1 MFVVLI
7 EDERNQKTEGGR
19 EAEGRKEKKWEV
31 VAPERQTPEKRLEA
45 RPPAAPSRAH
55 HADQTEAA
63 PARSHSRWVRPAR
76 FMKRDLLFFSTAH

>member
-1 MFVVLI
+1 MK
-7 EDERNQKTEGGR
+7 ETKKTKVAGKPEEG
-19 EAEGRKEKKWEV
+19 KKKRWEV

-63 PARSHSRWVRPAR
+63 PARSHSRWVHPVR